1 MARFLERTCEV
12 FAYYLL
18 DLDHFE
24 GQDLVL
30 RVGGL
35 TLEFHEVAERLSM
48 LAVKAVVM
56 RLAQMVMRGLV
67 GFVVGEMV
75 DARAGVRMV
84 FAFGLK

>member
-1 MARFLERTCEV
+1 MFERTCEV
-12 FAYYLL
+12 FAYNLL
-18 DLDHFE
+18 DLDQFE
-24 GQDLVL
+24 GPDLVV
-30 RVGGL
+30 RVGGF

-56 RLAQMVMRGLV
+56 RLAQMAMRGLV
-67 GFVVGEMV
+67 GFVVGEVV